1 MRIPISLALGY
12 PDRLKNP
19 DEELD
24 FFTQGSHLTF
34 EKPDLDVFPCLKY
47 AIEAIEAG
55 GSYPAAMNGANE
67 VLVDAFLKGKIL
79 IYGHP

>member
-34 EKPDLDVFPCLKY
+34 ER
-47 AIEAIEAG
+47 
-55 GSYPAAMNGANE
+55 PAS
-67 VLVDAFLKGKIL
+67 
-79 IYGHP
+79 